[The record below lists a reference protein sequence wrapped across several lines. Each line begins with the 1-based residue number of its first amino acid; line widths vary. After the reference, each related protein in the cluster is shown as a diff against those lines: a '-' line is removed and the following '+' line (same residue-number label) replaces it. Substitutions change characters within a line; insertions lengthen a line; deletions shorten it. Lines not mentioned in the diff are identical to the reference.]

1 MATLT
6 KLTTNINLE
15 MSGDTK
21 RYLVSAKQGDKATRF
36 IIARLLNNG
45 EPYTIPT
52 GARAVINIAKPD
64 GKHVYNT
71 CSYSGSD
78 VTVELTNQAL
88 VIVGL
93 IAVCAA
99 GGYAVYVFVKMP
111 SDKQLNKVREW
122 LLYAVTKA
130 EKELGGGTGQIKLRY
145 VYDMFVARFTWLAR
159 VISFEAFS
167 MMVDEALERMKKML
181 ESNKAM
187 QTLVS
192 GEAGETVEKDM

>member
-1 MATLT
+1 MAALT

-36 IIARLLNNG
+36 IVARLLNNG

-88 VIVGL
+88 AASGTAYCDIEIRTSDDSQVIHNG
-93 IAVCAA
+93 
-99 GGYAVYVFVKMP
+99 
-111 SDKQLNKVREW
+111 D
-122 LLYAVTKA
+122 
-130 EKELGGGTGQIKLRY
+130 
-145 VYDMFVARFTWLAR
+145 
-159 VISFEAFS
+159 
-167 MMVDEALERMKKML
+167 
-181 ESNKAM
+181 
-187 QTLVS
+187 
-192 GEAGETVEKDM
+192 